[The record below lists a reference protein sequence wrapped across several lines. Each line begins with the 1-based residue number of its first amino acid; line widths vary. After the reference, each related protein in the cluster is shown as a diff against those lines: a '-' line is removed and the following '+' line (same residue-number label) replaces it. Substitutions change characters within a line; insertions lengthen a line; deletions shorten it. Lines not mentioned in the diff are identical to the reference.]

1 MSSSCSL
8 ELVAP
13 SKLSDTHI
21 RNLRPGDEA
30 KFLEVQSE
38 TFRGLEYLPRVRIGL
53 PGLIP
58 EGSFIAEKNG
68 SMVGCIGV
76 IKLGHEGWFEIRN
89 LAVRDPD
96 LGGLAR
102 ELLTSA
108 LEYVYMQ
115 NPQYV
120 KGYTHAVQPYVDL
133 YKHAGFEPLR
143 RIVRIGW
150 DFPITYP
157 VEQNMVETR
166 GLTKDFA
173 DEAADVWVEGLR
185 PFWDWWIEEEG
196 GSKEVA
202 DWVKES
208 VTKDQG
214 WIGAFLS
221 GKLVGL
227 SILRPDSYGLGEAR
241 FNGAYALPG
250 FRGRG
255 VGSALMR
262 ATIQEATRLKQK
274 RMKIYTLACLD
285 HLAPGA
291 ILYLKSQGRIEA
303 EYLQLQ
309 KKN

>member
-1 MSSSCSL
+1 
-8 ELVAP
+8 
-13 SKLSDTHI
+13 
-21 RNLRPGDEA
+21 
-30 KFLEVQSE
+30 
-38 TFRGLEYLPRVRIGL
+38 
-53 PGLIP
+53 
-58 EGSFIAEKNG
+58 
-68 SMVGCIGV
+68 MVGCIGV

-150 DFPITYP
+150 VFAITYP

-185 PFWDWWIEEEG
+185 TFWD
-196 GSKEVA
+196 
-202 DWVKES
+202 
-208 VTKDQG
+208 G
-214 WIGAFLS
+214 WI
-221 GKLVGL
+221 
-227 SILRPDSYGLGEAR
+227 D
-241 FNGAYALPG
+241 
-250 FRGRG
+250 
-255 VGSALMR
+255 
-262 ATIQEATRLKQK
+262 
-274 RMKIYTLACLD
+274 
-285 HLAPGA
+285 
-291 ILYLKSQGRIEA
+291 
-303 EYLQLQ
+303 
-309 KKN
+309 